1 MIGEVSH
8 FFSILASGLF
18 FLSFVFSTRTYNG
31 NHNLELL
38 VSRVF
43 SYGFS
48 FILISF
54 LLYVWLAIQS
64 DFSIRYIAEH
74 SNKDLPIFYK
84 ISSIWSAHEGSMFL
98 WILFL
103 AGWSQLFNYSLSKN
117 DLL

>member
-1 MIGEVSH
+1 MTLIIPATASH
-8 FFSILASGLF
+8 CDVVMFLSMFLLFFSILASGLF
-18 FLSFVFSTRTYNG
+18 FLSFVFSIRTYNG

-84 ISSIWSAHEGSMFL
+84 IS
-98 WILFL
+98 
-103 AGWSQLFNYSLSKN
+103 
-117 DLL
+117 

>member
-18 FLSFVFSTRTYNG
+18 FLSFIFSIRTYAG

-43 SYGFS
+43 SYGFA

-54 LLYVWLAIQS
+54 LLYLWLAIQS
-64 DFSIRYIAEH
+64 DFSIRSIKTLSPH
-74 SNKDLPIFYK
+74 GQTKLKKFYK
-84 ISSIWSAHEGSMFL
+84 RQEGL
-98 WILFL
+98 
-103 AGWSQLFNYSLSKN
+103 Y
-117 DLL
+117 